1 MFSDLPKIT
10 QQSGLRLRPCPHL
23 DGSVTVSSQPTRRG
37 WKLGG
42 PHLCRHKTALLWA
55 PRVMESGNG
64 PVALGVRGPQ
74 QG

>member
-42 PHLCRHKTALLWA
+42 PHLCRHNTALLWA